1 MQAIATRRLIFFH
14 ELTDSEHTAP
24 FCGCLQAYPVSL
36 LSEQLPV
43 RLSACVS
50 DGHLHLA
57 IGRMPCTCEHSGT
70 TTRAFQASR
79 RHVPDRDTHRKMP
92 TLSPRKCCHQLPG
105 PACQQS
111 TVRTGYRSASGKHT
125 ENLTLC
131 RAQKQDEKEKD
142 MVGGFD
148 VDSEPGFLESEAVG
162 IIFKV

>member
-1 MQAIATRRLIFFH
+1 MQAVATRRLVFFD
-14 ELTDSEHTAP
+14 ELTDSKHTAT
-24 FCGCLQAYPVSL
+24 FCGCLHAYPIRL
-36 LSEQLPV
+36 LSQQRPV
-43 RLSACVS
+43 SLSACVS
-50 DGHLHLA
+50 HRHLHLA
-57 IGRMPCTCEHSGT
+57 TGRMPCTCGHRGT
-70 TTRAFQASR
+70 ITRAFQASR
-79 RHVPDRDTHRKMP
+79 RHVTDRQAHRTTP
-92 TLSPRKCCHQLPG
+92 TLGPRNCCHQLPG

-111 TVRTGYRSASGKHT
+111 TVRAGYRSASGKHT